1 MSEAGF
7 YKSSSLFEMFGLDF
21 VMDEQTNIWL
31 IECNPSPQLIGT
43 TERKTKFLV
52 QLLSDLFEVQY
63 AYYRSRMK
71 RIYKFFADL
80 DIQIQK
86 GKSLNYTTLAKRFDK
101 INMNK
106 LEKEFEISPNN
117 SFTLIMDKNLKGSKA
132 YFGHL
137 SDECSEEF

>member
-1 MSEAGF
+1 MSEAGL

-21 VMDEQTNIWL
+21 VMDEKTNIWL

-43 TERKTKFLV
+43 TERKTNFLV

-71 RIYKFFADL
+71 RIYKFFADIDGKL
-80 DIQIQK
+80 QK
-86 GKSLNYTTLAKRFDK
+86 GKSLNYTTLAKQFDK

-132 YFGHL
+132 YFGYL